1 MIWKIPNECPILLS
15 LLVNLTINSIPS
27 TPVMKQIRS
36 FGILLL
42 AAAATLSAHA
52 QQEFSGNQATK
63 ICPGSA
69 YVVINRQSNVPSF
82 IRFAQDA
89 KYTGTEI
96 FDVLKPALQLR
107 AEDTWQAYRTDRDE
121 LGFTHS
127 RYQQYFNGVKVKGG
141 EYLVHERAGR
151 VESVN
156 GMFFDNLQISS
167 TPVIDAG
174 LALSRALSHISAQR
188 YKWEMPEEEA
198 LLKQLNNNPNATYYP
213 IGELMIAAA
222 KGDIYKRDMH
232 LVWAFDVYA
241 DAPLSR
247 RYIYVDATTGEIVHE
262 IDRICHADVN
272 GTAGTRYSGSQPIV
286 CDQTAASSYRLRE
299 AGRGQG
305 VITLDMNNG
314 TSYGGATDFTS
325 TSTTWSST
333 VDDVA
338 YDAHW
343 GAEETYDYFT
353 SQHNR
358 DGIDNN
364 GFAMYSYV
372 HYGNNYN
379 NAFWDGQR
387 MTYGD
392 GSQSPGG
399 FNPLTSLDV
408 CGHEF
413 THGVTEYTANL
424 DYSYESGA
432 LNESFSDIFGTAIE
446 FYAKPATANF
456 LMGEQIS
463 VPAGTPLR
471 SMSNP
476 NQYGDPDC
484 YTGTNYYIGSADN
497 GGVHTNSGVQNFWYY
512 LLCQGGSGTNDLGNT
527 YAVIGQGITKASAIA
542 YRNLSVY
549 LINTSQ
555 YADARTYAIQ
565 SAQDLYGACT
575 PEVTATA
582 TAWYACGVGGPYS
595 AVASAAFSADL
606 TSTCS
611 VPAVVNFTNTSN
623 NISNAVWDFGDN
635 NTSTQFSPQ
644 HTYTQPGNY
653 TVQLIGSGACG
664 TDTILQTNYI
674 SVNPPAAPVATGA
687 SSCTSGPVTLSAS
700 GPGTLSWFAQPT
712 GGTSLATGTSYTTP
726 TISTTTT
733 YYVQSQTAQAPGNV
747 GPANNNFGTGGQHNN
762 TSTQYLEFTVF
773 QPCTLSTAVVNAGA
787 SGNRT
792 FILWDNQGNQITQ
805 VTVAVPAAGVQTV
818 NVNLPLTPGN
828 YRIGGS
834 QMNLYRNNSG
844 ATYPYTLN
852 NVASITGSSAG
863 SAFYYYLYDWT
874 LNLADCIGPR
884 VPVTATIG
892 NPAVAYI
899 TADYDTVCS
908 TLSAFPLTGGQ
919 PSGGTYSGPGVSG
932 GNFDPMAAGPG
943 LHTLTYTY
951 IDQNNC
957 TTTVANTVWVDIC
970 TGVSAATAG
979 SLSVS
984 VMPNPFSADP
994 VLFITGTDAGKETV
1008 ITVTDISGRTVYAS
1022 RISASADQRLQLA
1035 TSGWSSGLYMIQV
1048 QNGNNRLTQ
1057 RIIKQ

>member
-1 MIWKIPNECPILLS
+1 MKKFRLLS
-15 LLVNLTINSIPS
+15 T
-27 TPVMKQIRS
+27 
-36 FGILLL
+36 LLL
-42 AAAATLSAHA
+42 AASATLNAQT
-52 QQEFSGNQATK
+52 QQEFTGADAAK
-63 ICPGSA
+63 ICPGSS
-69 YVVINRQSNVPSF
+69 YVVINRQSRVPSF
-82 IRFAQDA
+82 VRFADDA
-89 KYTGTEI
+89 KYSGIEI
-96 FDVLKPALQLR
+96 FSVLKPVLQLR
-107 AEDTWQAYRTDRDE
+107 SEDTWQQYRTDRDA
-121 LGFTHS
+121 LGFTHN
-127 RYQQYFNGVKVKGG
+127 RYQQYLNGVKVKGG
-141 EYLVHERAGR
+141 EYLVHERNGR

-156 GMFFDNLQISS
+156 GMFFDNLNVST

-174 LALSRALSHISAQR
+174 LALSRALTHIGAQR

-198 LLKQLNNNPNATYYP
+198 LLKQLNKNANATYYP
-213 IGELMIAAA
+213 MGELMVTAAR
-222 KGDIYKRDMH
+222 GDIYTRDMR

-272 GTAGTRYSGSQPIV
+272 ATANTRYSGNQPIV
-286 CDQTAASSYRLRE
+286 CDQVSANSYRLRE

-314 TSYGGATDFTS
+314 TNYGSATDFTS
-325 TSTTWSST
+325 TTTTWTST
-333 VDDVA
+333 VDNVA

-343 GAEETYDYFT
+343 GAEETYDYYT

-358 DGIDNN
+358 NGIDNN

-413 THGVTEYTANL
+413 THGVTEYSANL

-446 FYAKPATANF
+446 FYAKPNTANF
-456 LMGEQIS
+456 LMGEEIS

-484 YTGTNYYIGSADN
+484 YNGTNYYTGSADN

-512 LLCQGGSGTNDLGNT
+512 LLCQGGTGTNDLNNAYNVT
-527 YAVIGQGITKASAIA
+527 GQGITKASAIA

-582 TAWYACGVGGPYS
+582 NAWYACGVGGPYS
-595 AVASAAFSADL
+595 PVALAGFSADV
-606 TSTCS
+606 TTTCS
-611 VPAVVNFTNTSN
+611 VPAQVNFTNTSS
-623 NISNAVWDFGDN
+623 NISNAVWNFGDN
-635 NTSTQFSPQ
+635 NTSTQYSPT
-644 HTYTQPGNY
+644 HTYTQPGTY

-674 SVNPPAAPVATGA
+674 NVNPPAAPATTPDSRCDPG
-687 SSCTSGPVTLSAS
+687 TVTLSAT
-700 GPGTLSWFAQPT
+700 GPGTLYWFAQPT
-712 GGTSLATGTSYTTP
+712 GGTSLAQGNTFTTP
-726 TISTTTT
+726 VISTTTN
-733 YYVQSQTAQAPGNV
+733 YYVQAQTAQAPGNA

-762 TSTQYLEFTVF
+762 TSTQYLEFTVY

-787 SGNRT
+787 AGNRT
-792 FILWDNQGNQITQ
+792 FILWDNTGNQLQQI
-805 VTVAVPAAGVQTV
+805 TVAVPASGVQTV
-818 NVNLPLTPGN
+818 NVNLPLTPGS
-828 YRIGGS
+828 YRIGGT
-834 QMNLYRNNSG
+834 QMNLYRNNAG
-844 ATYPYTLN
+844 ASYPYTLN
-852 NVASITGSSAG
+852 NVLSITGSSAG
-863 SAFYYYLYDWT
+863 SAFYYYLYNWT
-874 LNLADCIGPR
+874 LTLPDCIGPR

-892 NPAVAYI
+892 NPAVQLS
-899 TADYDTVCS
+899 TAAYDTTCLA
-908 TLSAFPLTGGQ
+908 LSAFALSGGQ
-919 PSGGTYSGPGVSG
+919 PAGGTYSGPGVT
-932 GNFDPMAAGPG
+932 NNTFDPMAAGIG
-943 LHTLTYTY
+943 THTITYTY
-951 IDQNNC
+951 VDQNNC
-957 TTTVANTVWVDIC
+957 TTSVTSNVLVEVC
-970 TGVSAATAG
+970 TGLASSTAG
-979 SLSVS
+979 ELVVN
-984 VMPNPFSADP
+984 VMPNPFSSDP
-994 VLFITGTDAGKETV
+994 MLIISGAENGNETV
-1008 ITVTDISGRTVYAS
+1008 ITITDVAGRIVFTQRIVAS
-1022 RISASADQRLQLA
+1022 TEQRIQIPAAS
-1035 TSGWSSGLYMIQV
+1035 WSQGLYMIQV
-1048 QNGNNRLTQ
+1048 QNGNNRHIQ
-1057 RIIKQ
+1057 RIIKQN